1 MALRLR
7 QVVLVAPEL
16 GPALEEVRD
25 GLGIE
30 PCYHDPGVAE
40 FGLENVL
47 FPIGDQFLEIVAPVQ
62 EGTTAGR
69 TLERRGGAGG
79 YMVMVQCDDL
89 DRRRARLADVGARVV
104 WQGDYPDIRGT
115 HVHPKDIGGAIVS
128 VDEATPWESWRWAG
142 PAWQDH
148 VRTETVTAVRSLTIG
163 AADAKAMAARWA
175 EVLDLPLADDDDGR
189 HRRRHHHVR
198 AGRPARRRAGRGG
211 VRGGRSRA
219 GGDDDRPVRG
229 ARQLRVT
236 PWEWARA
243 HSRHDPVSS
252 GAASNRGAS
261 ERSCVVGVGD
271 HRHRDAVVGPV
282 DDGDRVAG
290 RQRPVL
296 DDAQVRAGAAGRG
309 EALLEPP
316 VLHAEAELEAR
327 HARRRDLEQHRPHPP
342 ALTDQRT
349 GDVEARRREV
359 LPHRP
364 GRDRPAELL

>member
-47 FPIGDQFLEIVAPVQ
+47 FPIGDQFLEIVSPVQ

-89 DRRRARLADVGARVV
+89 DRRRARLADVGARVI

-142 PAWQDH
+142 PAWRDH
-148 VRTETVTAVRSLTIG
+148 VRTETVTGVRSLTIG
-163 AADAKAMAARWA
+163 ASDAEAMAARWA
-175 EVLDLPLADDDDGR
+175 EVLDLPLTAATTLATDDATIAFAPAGSRGEGLDEVAVAAADR
-189 HRRRHHHVR
+189 AR
-198 AGRPARRRAGRGG
+198 AGTSIDLCG
-211 VRGGRSRA
+211 VR
-219 GGDDDRPVRG
+219 
-229 ARQLRVT
+229 
-236 PWEWARA
+236 
-243 HSRHDPVSS
+243 VSF
-252 GAASNRGAS
+252 
-261 ERSCVVGVGD
+261 V
-271 HRHRDAVVGPV
+271 
-282 DDGDRVAG
+282 
-290 RQRPVL
+290 
-296 DDAQVRAGAAGRG
+296 
-309 EALLEPP
+309 
-316 VLHAEAELEAR
+316 
-327 HARRRDLEQHRPHPP
+327 
-342 ALTDQRT
+342 
-349 GDVEARRREV
+349 
-359 LPHRP
+359 
-364 GRDRPAELL
+364 

>member
-89 DRRRARLADVGARVV
+89 DRRRARLADVGARVI

-148 VRTETVTAVRSLTIG
+148 VRTETVTGVRSLTIG

-175 EVLDLPLADDDDGR
+175 EVLDLPLADAMTVATDDATIAFAPAGPRGR
-189 HRRRHHHVR
+189 
-198 AGRPARRRAGRGG
+198 GAGRGG
-211 VRGGRSRA
+211 VRGGRSCE
-219 GGDDDRPVRG
+219 GGDDDRPVRA

-236 PWEWARA
+236 P
-243 HSRHDPVSS
+243 
-252 GAASNRGAS
+252 
-261 ERSCVVGVGD
+261 
-271 HRHRDAVVGPV
+271 
-282 DDGDRVAG
+282 
-290 RQRPVL
+290 
-296 DDAQVRAGAAGRG
+296 
-309 EALLEPP
+309 
-316 VLHAEAELEAR
+316 
-327 HARRRDLEQHRPHPP
+327 
-342 ALTDQRT
+342 
-349 GDVEARRREV
+349 
-359 LPHRP
+359 
-364 GRDRPAELL
+364 

>member
-89 DRRRARLADVGARVV
+89 DRRRARLADVGARVI

-142 PAWQDH
+142 PAWRDH
-148 VRTETVTAVRSLTIG
+148 VRTETVTGVRSLTIG

-189 HRRRHHHVR
+189 HRRRHHRVR
-198 AGRPARRRAGRGG
+198 AGRPARRGAGRGG
-211 VRGGRSRA
+211 GRGGRSCA
-219 GGDDDRPVRG
+219 GRDGDRPVRG

-236 PWEWARA
+236 SWAWARA
-243 HSRHDPVSS
+243 HSRHDAVSS
-252 GAASNRGAS
+252 GAASSCGAS
-261 ERSCVVGVGD
+261 EWS
-271 HRHRDAVVGPV
+271 AW
-282 DDGDRVAG
+282 
-290 RQRPVL
+290 
-296 DDAQVRAGAAGRG
+296 
-309 EALLEPP
+309 
-316 VLHAEAELEAR
+316 
-327 HARRRDLEQHRPHPP
+327 
-342 ALTDQRT
+342 
-349 GDVEARRREV
+349 
-359 LPHRP
+359 
-364 GRDRPAELL
+364 

>member
-89 DRRRARLADVGARVV
+89 DRRRARLADVGARVI

-142 PAWQDH
+142 PAWRDH

-175 EVLDLPLADDDDGR
+175 EVLDLPLADDTTVATDDATIAFAPAGPR
-189 HRRRHHHVR
+189 GEGLDEVAFAAADRAR
-198 AGRPARRRAGRGG
+198 AGTTIDLCG
-211 VRGGRSRA
+211 VR
-219 GGDDDRPVRG
+219 
-229 ARQLRVT
+229 
-236 PWEWARA
+236 
-243 HSRHDPVSS
+243 VSF
-252 GAASNRGAS
+252 
-261 ERSCVVGVGD
+261 V
-271 HRHRDAVVGPV
+271 
-282 DDGDRVAG
+282 
-290 RQRPVL
+290 
-296 DDAQVRAGAAGRG
+296 
-309 EALLEPP
+309 
-316 VLHAEAELEAR
+316 
-327 HARRRDLEQHRPHPP
+327 
-342 ALTDQRT
+342 
-349 GDVEARRREV
+349 
-359 LPHRP
+359 
-364 GRDRPAELL
+364 